1 LFFAPFLYFPL
12 NTKGDRTKKKS
23 KNEMKLEA
31 RLFLSNDWRYKTRKR
46 KGGWIVM
53 YFVRERNGAEQG
65 MHHAGPELP
74 SAHQLGGTPA
84 HRRGDGVPSPNPPGP
99 ALLTTN

>member
-12 NTKGDRTKKKS
+12 NTKGDRTEKR

-46 KGGWIVM
+46 KGGWIALYEERGM
-53 YFVRERNGAEQG
+53 ERSSRACTMQVRSY
-65 MHHAGPELP
+65 P
-74 SAHQLGGTPA
+74 QLGGTPA
-84 HRRGDGVPSPNPPGP
+84 NRGGDGVPSPNPPGP